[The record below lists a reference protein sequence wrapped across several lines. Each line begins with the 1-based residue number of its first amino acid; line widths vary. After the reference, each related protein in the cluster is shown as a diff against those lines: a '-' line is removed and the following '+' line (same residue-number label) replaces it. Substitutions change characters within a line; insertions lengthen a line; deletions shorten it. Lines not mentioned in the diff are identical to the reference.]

1 MKLIYQSIA
10 VAFLFLAILTSCK
23 QEQNVVNVYSGRHYQ
38 SDEELFREFERQT
51 GITVNL
57 IKADTDQLIN
67 RLELEGANSPA
78 DLFITVDAGR
88 MIQAKEKGLLQP
100 LDTQNI
106 ANIVPL
112 AYRSSEGYWTG
123 LTKRVRVIIYHKERV
138 NASELTTL
146 EALTDPKWK
155 GRILV
160 RSSKNQ
166 YNQTLMASIIAAN
179 GPDSALQWAR
189 GIVQNMAQEPRG
201 NDSDQIKAIAAGAGD
216 IAIANTY
223 YIGLLLNSPN
233 AEEQNV
239 ARQVGIFFPN
249 QNDRGAHVNISGMA
263 IAAHSPNRE
272 NAQKLIEFLLSEES
286 QNVFVNEV
294 FEYPVNK
301 HVEWSPIFSEWGSF
315 KSDTISIDRLGQY
328 LHPAMVIFNEA
339 GWN

>member
-1 MKLIYQSIA
+1 MIFHSIA
-10 VAFLFLAILTSCK
+10 LGLLTLVILASCK
-23 QEQNVVNVYSGRHYQ
+23 VEQNVVNVYSGRHYQ

-51 GITVNL
+51 GISVNL

-100 LDTQNI
+100 MDTQNI
-106 ANIVPL
+106 APIVPL
-112 AYRSSEGYWTG
+112 AYRSPEGYWTG
-123 LTKRVRVIIYHKERV
+123 LTKRVRVIIYHKDRV
-138 NASELTTL
+138 DPSELTTL

-179 GPDSALQWAR
+179 GADTALQWAN
-189 GIVQNMAQEPRG
+189 GIVHNMAQEPRG
-201 NDSDQIKAIAAGAGD
+201 NDSDQIKSIAAGAGD

-233 AEEQNV
+233 VEEQNV

-249 QNDRGAHVNISGMA
+249 QKDRGAHVNISGMA
-263 IAAHSPNRE
+263 IAANSPNRE
-272 NAQKLIEFLLSEES
+272 NAQKLIEFLLSEQS

-301 HVEWSPIFSEWGSF
+301 NVEWSPLFNEWGAF
-315 KSDTISIDRLGQY
+315 KSDTLSIERLGKY

>member
-112 AYRSSEGYWTG
+112 AYRSSDGYWTG

-239 ARQVGIFFPN
+239 AGQVGIFFPN

>member
-138 NASELTTL
+138 NPSELTTL